1 MLTTCSHFTLL
12 FQWCEPKII
21 DKPVCMKYDYW
32 MDTQNSSSNTRTK
45 ILETASRL
53 FYEQGYHLTGINQV
67 IAAAGVAKAS
77 FYYHFSSKEDLCI
90 AYLEKRH
97 QDWFS
102 WLREEVERS
111 EEPLERLLGL
121 FTFLELW
128 LANSDFRGCAFLN
141 ITAEFPSPDNRIRLL
156 VVNHKDALQ
165 AYIAQLV
172 DSLDIPAIEHN
183 LDYLVNAIYLLF
195 EGTICKC
202 KMYRTTK
209 FIQNTREAVRQLIN

>member
-1 MLTTCSHFTLL
+1 
-12 FQWCEPKII
+12 
-21 DKPVCMKYDYW
+21 MK
-32 MDTQNSSSNTRTK
+32 TQHTASSTHTK

-67 IAAAGVAKAS
+67 IAEAGVAKAS
-77 FYYHFSSKEDLCI
+77 FYYHFPSKEDLCV
-90 AYLEKRH
+90 AYLKQRH

-121 FTFLELW
+121 FTFLERW

-141 ITAEFPSPDNRIRLL
+141 ITADFPSSDHRIRQL

-172 DSLDIPAIEHN
+172 DHLGVSDSANNSSH
-183 LDYLVNAIYLLF
+183 LVNTIYLLF
-195 EGTICKC
+195 EGTICQC
-202 KMYRTTK
+202 QMYRTTE
-209 FIQNTREAVRQLIN
+209 FIQNTRETVRQLIS